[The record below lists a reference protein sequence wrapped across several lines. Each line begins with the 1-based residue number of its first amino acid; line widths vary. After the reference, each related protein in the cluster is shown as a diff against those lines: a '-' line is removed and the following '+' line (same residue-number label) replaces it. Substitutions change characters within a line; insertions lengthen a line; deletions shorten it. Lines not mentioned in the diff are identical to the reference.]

1 MYRWEMISPNKVVVR
16 CTSDNNS
23 NAGSRLRRELDFV
36 HRLFSPFVSVVFF
49 CRDMPVYERSTLK
62 LIYATHC

>member
-36 HRLFSPFVSVVFF
+36 HRLFPLLFPWFSSVGIRLFMSDQ
-49 CRDMPVYERSTLK
+49 R
-62 LIYATHC
+62 